1 MQIQAHILI
10 SIKRMVKKILNLK
23 LVIMEE
29 YQNIKKK
36 IAKDYIPNWSDEIKW
51 SQKLKTL
58 FCGHVTSDFKS
69 E

>member
-29 YQNIKKK
+29 YQNIKK
-36 IAKDYIPNWSDEIKW
+36 IAKDYIPNWSDEIK
-51 SQKLKTL
+51 
-58 FCGHVTSDFKS
+58 
-69 E
+69 

>member
-1 MQIQAHILI
+1 MQTQAHILI
-10 SIKRMVKKILNLK
+10 SIKRMVRKILNLK

-36 IAKDYIPNWSDEIKW
+36 LQRITFQIGLTKFKW
-51 SQKLKTL
+51 SQKLNTL
-58 FCGHVTSDFKS
+58 FFGHVTSDFKS